1 MASIQDKIEKIFYLD
16 ENLKETFYWKDKL
29 IKYFADFYIDDLT
42 DLNYS
47 TCLTYLLTLSEIN
60 ASLFS
65 REVDILLES
74 RNLYFMEILISNKKP
89 LITFHFWKY
98 LKKDGCGHKGFLTS
112 EIPYLKEHNLAYNK
126 MLDFIRDNNLVLL
139 KDNDLKSKVNL
150 DGRLVSLYYKFF
162 NQEGENPLKV
172 PY

>member
-1 MASIQDKIEKIFYLD
+1 
-16 ENLKETFYWKDKL
+16 
-29 IKYFADFYIDDLT
+29 
-42 DLNYS
+42 
-47 TCLTYLLTLSEIN
+47 
-60 ASLFS
+60 
-65 REVDILLES
+65 
-74 RNLYFMEILISNKKP
+74 
-89 LITFHFWKY
+89 
-98 LKKDGCGHKGFLTS
+98 
-112 EIPYLKEHNLAYNK
+112 

>member
-1 MASIQDKIEKIFYLD
+1 MEEKNWCEETLKIVESQIGDINNSGIVSSNIDYLYKLVDIHKDLSNEK
-16 ENLKETFYWKDKL
+16 YWKDKL

-74 RNLYFMEILISNKKP
+74 RNLYFMEIL
-89 LITFHFWKY
+89 LQ
-98 LKKDGCGHKGFLTS
+98 D
-112 EIPYLKEHNLAYNK
+112 EA
-126 MLDFIRDNNLVLL
+126 
-139 KDNDLKSKVNL
+139 
-150 DGRLVSLYYKFF
+150 
-162 NQEGENPLKV
+162 
-172 PY
+172 

>member
-98 LKKDGCGHKGFLTS
+98 
-112 EIPYLKEHNLAYNK
+112 
-126 MLDFIRDNNLVLL
+126 
-139 KDNDLKSKVNL
+139 
-150 DGRLVSLYYKFF
+150 
-162 NQEGENPLKV
+162 
-172 PY
+172 